1 MNSFIL
7 YVALTQRVLDLTLDL
22 MTLVII
28 IGSYLCSVYMLCWT
42 KVGVW
47 MDCVGVF
54 LGGGGWGLWGSD
66 IQRNIDKLLSGKS
79 YLNIF
84 LFYPRW

>member
-47 MDCVGVF
+47 MDCVVLF
-54 LGGGGWGLWGSD
+54 FWGGGGWVGGE
-66 IQRNIDKLLSGKS
+66 
-79 YLNIF
+79 
-84 LFYPRW
+84 

>member
-47 MDCVGVF
+47 MDCVVLFFWGV
-54 LGGGGWGLWGSD
+54 GDGWVVSD
-66 IQRNIDKLLSGKS
+66 IQI
-79 YLNIF
+79 
-84 LFYPRW
+84 

>member
-47 MDCVGVF
+47 MDCVVLFF
-54 LGGGGWGLWGSD
+54 LGGGGWVGGE
-66 IQRNIDKLLSGKS
+66 
-79 YLNIF
+79 
-84 LFYPRW
+84 

>member
-47 MDCVGVF
+47 MDCVVLF
-54 LGGGGWGLWGSD
+54 LWGREGGGNGWVVSD
-66 IQRNIDKLLSGKS
+66 IQG
-79 YLNIF
+79 
-84 LFYPRW
+84 